1 MRRITQLYRVPDS
14 EKRSHLAMLR
24 DVAHFMPRQISPF
37 EDFSSLFVT
46 GMNIWQLAPQSEL
59 EIINAIK
66 AMRKLKLN
74 VARYY
79 FWVFEELLNE
89 HIIFSSYVERLK
101 NRPKDIILMGRFL
114 AFHARAARATDIRTL
129 KVELPKFLETVEL
142 PAHKIPPLTPAEYSN
157 KECNCGF
164 YSTCTARLLVNI
176 NERDEFDRAPDLYRN
191 RRIAKTPAVK
201 NQRLRDDP
209 ATDENSTF
217 PSFLFPDDLQYRLE
231 DPARGIFKSR
241 IMLKCVRT
249 LLMGAT
255 AADRPA
261 GSRGTDRSSLA
272 KKYHVHCVSAAILA
286 YVAILVRFLLDSKPE
301 WDGDNPNGSGKTLHG
316 DLLEFLGVQSGF
328 LGTHMET
335 TSCDSSASSKRR
347 PHFTYDDNDNTNL
360 NSGPDREPNVRERA
374 LAMRRAQLLEKFEA
388 TLELGDDKERAMSE
402 GVSYIGDDTGP
413 GSHASPLEVSG
424 TLCTAMAGSAF
435 DATGSSSDAQVSGSD
450 GTSA

>member
-24 DVAHFMPRQISPF
+24 DVAHFMPRQFSPF
-37 EDFSSLFVT
+37 KDFSSLFVT

-191 RRIAKTPAVK
+191 RRIAETPAVK

-217 PSFLFPDDLQYRLE
+217 PSFLFPDDLQYQLE

-261 GSRGTDRSSLA
+261 GSRGTGRSSLA
-272 KKYHVHCVSAAILA
+272 KKYHVHCVSAAVLA

-316 DLLEFLGVQSGF
+316 DLLEFLGIEYDKLQ
-328 LGTHMET
+328 LKRLEQKK
-335 TSCDSSASSKRR
+335 TSL
-347 PHFTYDDNDNTNL
+347 YDNNDNTNL
-360 NSGPDREPNVRERA
+360 NSSPDREPNVRERA

-388 TLELGDDKERAMSE
+388 TLELGDDN
-402 GVSYIGDDTGP
+402 
-413 GSHASPLEVSG
+413 PLEVSG